1 MIQFNNLSKEP
12 PYLVFKKKYEDS
24 LNANQKNIEAIS
36 IASYSTSKKEVNARY
51 VNLKIVEE
59 NKFIFFSN
67 YKSPKSLEFSAHKQ
81 ITALIYWSST
91 NTQIRMKAYIEK
103 TSKEFNSAYFVKR
116 DKKKNALAIS
126 SKQSSAI
133 DSYETLQKN
142 YELALQKN
150 NLSECPDYWGGYA
163 FEPFYFEF
171 WEGHDSRL
179 NRRETYELQNDEW
192 IQGFLQA

>member
-91 NTQIRMKAYIEK
+91 NTQIRMKANI
-103 TSKEFNSAYFVKR
+103 SILSSAYSDEHFR
-116 DKKKNALAIS
+116 NRSTHKNALAIS
-126 SKQSSAI
+126 SKQSSQI
-133 DSYETLQKN
+133 DSYEAVIDN
-142 YELALQKN
+142 FN
-150 NLSECPDYWGGYA
+150 NSLKKSDLNERPKYWGGYS
-163 FEPFYFEF
+163 FTPFYFEF
-171 WEGHDSRL
+171 WDGHQSRI
-179 NRRETYELQNDEW
+179 NKRVVYEINNNDWNKYYLQP
-192 IQGFLQA
+192 

>member
-67 YKSPKSLEFSAHKQ
+67 YK
-81 ITALIYWSST
+81 YW
-91 NTQIRMKAYIEK
+91 NFFDYQPQ
-103 TSKEFNSAYFVKR
+103 NS
-116 DKKKNALAIS
+116 
-126 SKQSSAI
+126 
-133 DSYETLQKN
+133 
-142 YELALQKN
+142 
-150 NLSECPDYWGGYA
+150 
-163 FEPFYFEF
+163 FY
-171 WEGHDSRL
+171 L
-179 NRRETYELQNDEW
+179 KVN
-192 IQGFLQA
+192 

>member
-12 PYLVFKKKYEDS
+12 PYLVFKNKYEDS

-126 SKQSSAI
+126 SEQSSPI

-142 YELALQKN
+142 L
-150 NLSECPDYWGGYA
+150 
-163 FEPFYFEF
+163 
-171 WEGHDSRL
+171 
-179 NRRETYELQNDEW
+179 
-192 IQGFLQA
+192 

>member
-103 TSKEFNSAYFVKR
+103 TSKEAKE
-116 DKKKNALAIS
+116 K
-126 SKQSSAI
+126 
-133 DSYETLQKN
+133 
-142 YELALQKN
+142 
-150 NLSECPDYWGGYA
+150 
-163 FEPFYFEF
+163 
-171 WEGHDSRL
+171 
-179 NRRETYELQNDEW
+179 
-192 IQGFLQA
+192 